1 MTDYT
6 DLIARLRAPVPTVY
20 DCKDAA
26 DALAA
31 QAARIADLRK
41 EADMMHS
48 EYKTARASID
58 DLKAALEAQA
68 RRIAEL
74 EVPLCVGETTIRLLA
89 KEGACDWTDGRAL
102 VAADELFRQ
111 DPYARIAEL
120 EAENEELKKAISK
133 PWMGS
138 ARAAYLG
145 ETE

>member
-26 DALAA
+26 DALEA
-31 QAARIADLRK
+31 QARRIAELRK

-48 EYKTARASID
+48 EYKTAR
-58 DLKAALEAQA
+58 
-68 RRIAEL
+68 
-74 EVPLCVGETTIRLLA
+74 
-89 KEGACDWTDGRAL
+89 
-102 VAADELFRQ
+102 
-111 DPYARIAEL
+111 YRIAEL

-138 ARAAYLG
+138 ARAAM
-145 ETE
+145 EKK

>member
-1 MTDYT
+1 MS

-26 DALAA
+26 DALEA
-31 QAARIADLRK
+31 QERRIVELRK

-48 EYKTARASID
+48 EYKTAR
-58 DLKAALEAQA
+58 
-68 RRIAEL
+68 
-74 EVPLCVGETTIRLLA
+74 
-89 KEGACDWTDGRAL
+89 
-102 VAADELFRQ
+102 
-111 DPYARIAEL
+111 YRIAEL

-145 ETE
+145 KKE